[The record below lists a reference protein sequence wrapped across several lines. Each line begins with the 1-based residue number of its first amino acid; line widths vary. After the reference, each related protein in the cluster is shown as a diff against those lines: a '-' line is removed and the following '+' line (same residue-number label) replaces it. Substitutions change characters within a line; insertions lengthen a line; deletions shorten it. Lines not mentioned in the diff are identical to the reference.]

1 MKKVKILL
9 GMAMITMIIPISI
22 ACSQSSENTD
32 LENDVLPNKP
42 NVVVEDPDTTD
53 DQIIGGTPG
62 SCGYLW
68 DEERDGWHRPWDPDS
83 FIPSQD
89 KPDWDAFIPEMV
101 EDMVI
106 KPAPI
111 HDVAVNIAESFP
123 PQVIVSIQAGLGSG
137 CTEFHDLVVTRDGKT
152 ITIELTTQSP
162 KQAACTAIYGY
173 FEKNE
178 NLGSDFVSGETYT
191 IDVNGMTTNFVM
203 Q

>member
-1 MKKVKILL
+1 MGKVKIFT
-9 GMAMITMIIPISI
+9 GIVVITLIAPAVI
-22 ACSQSSENTD
+22 ACSQSSADIEVD
-32 LENDVLPNKP
+32 SEGLQDRP
-42 NVVVEDPDTTD
+42 NVVIEDTDVAD
-53 DQIIGGTPG
+53 DQIVGGTPG

-68 DEERDGWHRPWDPDS
+68 DEERGGWHRPWDPDS

-89 KPDWDAFIPEMV
+89 KPEWDAFIPEIA

-106 KPAPI
+106 KSAPI

-137 CTEFHDLVVTRDGKT
+137 CTEFHDLLVTRDGKT

-191 IDVNGMTTNFVM
+191 IDVNGMITNFVM